1 MGRRAAARGKAMVPL
16 KAIWVLFFVF
26 FNFAGAVEFAR
37 MAAESEPS
45 VSAKTLADGFGELRI
60 LSLGNQPVQ
69 MVLETFRQKYFEAF
83 GKGWLL
89 RARINDKDY
98 ELGLGGAKASEEG
111 WLEYELAPREDQKED
126 FAAERFGFGF
136 NDVELRLD
144 GTGGVAPGYLK
155 IKSALDAKGA
165 GWVYDLAA
173 NPYARGGLW
182 AASLALLA
190 ALCALSWAWSKLGEG
205 EPEGG

>member
-1 MGRRAAARGKAMVPL
+1 MVPL
-16 KAIWVLFFVF
+16 KAIWFLVFVF

-37 MAAESEPS
+37 IAAEAEPS
-45 VSAKTLADGFGELRI
+45 VSAKSLADGFGELRI
-60 LSLGNQPVQ
+60 LSLGNQPVR
-69 MVLETFRQKYFEAF
+69 MALETFREQSYFNAF
-83 GKGWLL
+83 GKDWAL

-98 ELGLGGAKASEEG
+98 ELGLGGAKISDGG
-111 WLEYELAPREDQKED
+111 WIEYELAPRQDQKDD
-126 FAAERFGFGF
+126 FAAERFGLGF

-144 GTGGVAPGYLK
+144 GTGGEAPGYLK